1 MPTNRFPCFL
11 VVYGPLPMPSPRV
24 HGLRWLCLL
33 AAIALCAPQLGCVRR
48 RMTIR
53 SNPPGAM
60 VYVDDYPVGTTPISA
75 NFTYYGTRKLRL
87 VKDGFETLTVM
98 EPLRAPW
105 YQIPPLD
112 FVSENL
118 VPGDL
123 HDRRTLS
130 YQLVPQRVVPPGELL
145 GRAEGLR
152 SQAHS
157 SGMVRSTS
165 TAPVPVG
172 APPFGA
178 SIGSPGAQPSGEIR
192 LHELPPG
199 QWQRTAP

>member
-1 MPTNRFPCFL
+1 
-11 VVYGPLPMPSPRV
+11 MPSPTFRSF
-24 HGLRWLCLL
+24 RWLCLL
-33 AAIALCAPQLGCVRR
+33 AAVALCAPQLGCVRR

-60 VYVDDYPVGTTPISA
+60 VYVDDYPIGTTPISA

-87 VKDGFETLTVM
+87 MKDGYETLTVM

-105 YQIPPLD
+105 YQIPPVD

-118 VPGDL
+118 VPGEIY
-123 HDRRTLS
+123 DRRTLS
-130 YQLVPQRVVPPGELL
+130 YQLVPQRIVPPEELL

-152 SQAHS
+152 NQAHS

-165 TAPVPVG
+165 ATSFPPG
-172 APPFGA
+172 APPFTAPAGPQLA
-178 SIGSPGAQPSGEIR
+178 PGEIR

-199 QWQRTAP
+199 QWQPTGP